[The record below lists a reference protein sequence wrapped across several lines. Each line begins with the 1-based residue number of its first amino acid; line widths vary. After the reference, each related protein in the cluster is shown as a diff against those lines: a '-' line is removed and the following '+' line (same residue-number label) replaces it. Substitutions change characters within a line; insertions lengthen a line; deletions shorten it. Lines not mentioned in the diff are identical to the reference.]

1 MLLAVKGFIIIRSEL
16 IEIASRMGGMNEEF
30 IAWLVSE
37 MDERG
42 WSQSETA
49 RRARISSGMIN
60 MVVNRQT
67 GVGVPFCAGIA
78 KAFGITTEEVMRRA
92 GLLPSGGEILPQLRA
107 LNERLLQ
114 LSEEDHSAALG
125 VLEYALKLFEGRSDR
140 ARRGPAADR

>member
-1 MLLAVKGFIIIRSEL
+1 
-16 IEIASRMGGMNEEF
+16 MNEEF

-49 RRARISSGMIN
+49 RRGKISSQMIN
-60 MVVNRQT
+60 AVVNRQT
-67 GVGVPFCAGIA
+67 GVGIPFCRGIA
-78 KAFGITTEEVMRRA
+78 KAFGVPIEEVMRRA

-107 LNERLLQ
+107 LNERLLH
-114 LSEEDHSAALG
+114 LSEEDRSAALG

-140 ARRGPAADR
+140 PRRGPAADR